1 MKRWIKGLIP
11 VFLAVVIVVGGYY
24 GIYGM
29 KFFIKD
35 DLNEV
40 KAFEKDQGGQLFYLG
55 DQEQP
60 LIYPWSLYESDECV
74 SVTSQSTAEYKTDPS
89 YFSENVK
96 RYLESVGSGLGKI
109 SLEEMSESF
118 VYSPKN
124 DIYYLKDYKC
134 KEDGQEYFLNMAVTD
149 MSGRMEI
156 LYYHYQ
162 PVQEQKTDK
171 EAVLAEDQNIKD
183 ALKDLKDDVYFSLG
197 MDLGSYENPYPAS
210 EVEAD
215 ENNLFNIKHNLILT
229 AGQFSGKGNLFWD
242 YFGQVMDAD
251 ALYKTIVLMLIGS
264 CSTLSY
270 NNEIM
275 IIFTLDQKLDGMA
288 ITKNLANTLIFFYD
302 VPSKKI
308 IGFSTQYQ

>member
-11 VFLAVVIVVGGYY
+11 AVLAVVIVVGGYY

-35 DLNEV
+35 DLNEI

-74 SVTSQSTAEYKTDPS
+74 AVTSQPLAEYKTDLS
-89 YFSENVK
+89 YFSENIK
-96 RYLESVGSGLGKI
+96 RCMDSVGSGLGKI
-109 SLEEMSESF
+109 SPGDLSDSF

-134 KEDGQEYFLNMAVTD
+134 KEDGREYVLNMAVSD
-149 MSGRMEI
+149 ISGGMEI

-171 EAVLAEDQNIKD
+171 EAVLAEDQKIKD
-183 ALKDLKDDVYFSLG
+183 ALKDLKDDAHFVLG
-197 MDLGSYENPYPAS
+197 MELDFNGYPAY
-210 EVEAD
+210 EAEAYED
-215 ENNLFNIKHNLILT
+215 ILFNMEHNLILN
-229 AGQFSGKGNLFWD
+229 AGKFSGKGNLFWD
-242 YFGQVMDAD
+242 YLGQVMDAD
-251 ALYKTIVLMLIGS
+251 ALSKTIVLMLIGS

-275 IIFTLDQKLDGMA
+275 IIFTLDQKSDGMA
-288 ITKNLANTLIFFYD
+288 ITKDIAKTQIFFYD
-302 VPSKKI
+302 VPSEKI
-308 IGFSTQYQ
+308 IGFSAQYQ